1 MRRRQFITFIGD
13 ALGAHPLAVD
23 AQQSGRARRIAV
35 LIGVAAALILLLGL
49 NTGAPAQTYPDKPI
63 KIIVPAAAGGPTDVP
78 AQLASHILPPRL
90 GQPIVIENPPG
101 AGGAIGAKA
110 VATAAP
116 YSYTPLAGKTSQL
129 TVLPTVSA
137 IPARDP

>member
-78 AQLASHILPPRL
+78 ARPASQILPPPPGPPSASENRP
-90 GQPIVIENPPG
+90 GASRAVGAAARARAHPIV
-101 AGGAIGAKA
+101 
-110 VATAAP
+110 
-116 YSYTPLAGKTSQL
+116 
-129 TVLPTVSA
+129 
-137 IPARDP
+137 